1 MPEKKMLIAT
11 HGGAGSRGEDA
22 DGAES
27 AAEEGLRAMRAG
39 LPVLEA
45 VCRAVTVLED
55 DSRFNAGVGS
65 QRRSDGSVQ
74 MDAAC
79 MDSRN
84 RFGAVAAVEGFGNPI
99 RIAQALTE
107 TSCHILAGEGAARFA
122 RERNFPVLDPRAL
135 RHRPSRATSQDTVG
149 CVAFDGTTFAA
160 ALSTGGTKNSLPG
173 RVGDVPLIG
182 CGLYAGPS
190 GAVAATGNGESI
202 FMKLTALQAYRLL
215 EQGANPD
222 HVLKTALQWFDDKT
236 DIGLILVNRSGLVG
250 GANRDM
256 AWFAVEHKITS

>member
-1 MPEKKMLIAT
+1 MPEKKLLIAT

-27 AAEEGLRAMRAG
+27 AAAAGLRAMRSG

-65 QRRSDGSVQ
+65 QRRSDGSAQ

-84 RFGAVAAVEGFGNPI
+84 RFGAVAVVEGFRNPI
-99 RIAQALTE
+99 RIAQALTQ
-107 TSCHILAGEGAARFA
+107 TSCRVLAGAGAARFA
-122 RERNFPVLDPRAL
+122 GERNFPVFDPRDM
-135 RHRPSRATSQDTVG
+135 RHRPARTTSSDTVG

-190 GAVAATGNGESI
+190 GAVAATGNGEAIS
-202 FMKLTALQAYRLL
+202 MKLTAFQAYRLL
-215 EQGANPD
+215 EQGANPG
-222 HVLKTALQWFDDKT
+222 HALKTVLQWFDDKT
-236 DIGLILVNRSGLVG
+236 DIGLILVNRSGLAG
-250 GANRDM
+250 GSNRDM
-256 AWFAVEHKITS
+256 AWFAIERQE